1 MIQKTVHWT
10 YKTARRV
17 AIAVLGSTIIAIG
30 IVMIVAP
37 GPALI
42 VIPIGLAI
50 LGIEFA
56 FARRWLKSLR
66 ETISNG
72 MAGVRAKRARARRD
86 RAQG

>member
-1 MIQKTVHWT
+1 MQWT

-17 AIAVLGSTIIAIG
+17 AIAVLGTTIIAIG

-42 VIPIGLAI
+42 VIPIGLAV
-50 LGIEFA
+50 LGVEFA

-72 MAGVRAKRARARRD
+72 MAGVRARRAQARRD
-86 RAQG
+86 HMEG

>member
-1 MIQKTVHWT
+1 MIQKTIHWT

-17 AIAVLGSTIIAIG
+17 VIAVLGSTIIVIG

-42 VIPIGLAI
+42 VIPIGLAV

-72 MAGVRAKRARARRD
+72 LAGVRARRAEARRG
-86 RAQG
+86 RVEG

>member
-1 MIQKTVHWT
+1 LIQKSIHWT

-30 IVMIVAP
+30 IFMIVAP

-42 VIPIGLAI
+42 VIPIGLAV

-72 MAGVRAKRARARRD
+72 MAGVRARRAQARRD
-86 RAQG
+86 RVQG

>member
-1 MIQKTVHWT
+1 MHKTIHWT

-17 AIAVLGSTIIAIG
+17 VIAVLGSTIIAIG

-42 VIPIGLAI
+42 VIPIGLTV

-72 MAGVRAKRARARRD
+72 MAGIRARR
-86 RAQG
+86 AQARRDSVQG

>member
-1 MIQKTVHWT
+1 LIQKTIHWT

-17 AIAVLGSTIIAIG
+17 VIAVLGSTIIAIG

-42 VIPIGLAI
+42 VIPIGLAV

-72 MAGVRAKRARARRD
+72 MAGVRARRAQARRD
-86 RAQG
+86 RVQG

>member
-1 MIQKTVHWT
+1 MIQKTIHWT

-17 AIAVLGSTIIAIG
+17 VIAVLGSTIIAIG

-42 VIPIGLAI
+42 VIPIGLTV

-72 MAGVRAKRARARRD
+72 MAGIRARR
-86 RAQG
+86 AQARRDSVQG

>member
-1 MIQKTVHWT
+1 MIQKTIHWT

-17 AIAVLGSTIIAIG
+17 VIAVLGGTIIAIG

-42 VIPIGLAI
+42 VIPIGLAV

-72 MAGVRAKRARARRD
+72 LAGVRARRAQARRD

>member
-1 MIQKTVHWT
+1 MHWT
-10 YKTARRV
+10 YKTARRT
-17 AIAVLGSTIIAIG
+17 AIAVLGGTIIVIG

-42 VIPIGLAI
+42 VIPIGLAV
-50 LGIEFA
+50 LGVEFA

-72 MAGVRAKRARARRD
+72 MAGIRAKRAQAQRD
-86 RAQG
+86 RVQGQ